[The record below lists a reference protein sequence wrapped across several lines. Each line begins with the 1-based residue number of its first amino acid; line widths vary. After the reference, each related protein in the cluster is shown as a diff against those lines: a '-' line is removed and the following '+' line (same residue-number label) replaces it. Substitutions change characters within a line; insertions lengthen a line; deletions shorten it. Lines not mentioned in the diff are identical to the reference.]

1 MIIRVTSLQGRC
13 CALGWIVF
21 WVLLALIL
29 TILLFS
35 LRVSFSVNGSGWHVT
50 LRYGFIRILEKGSD
64 VKPKPKADSSPPP
77 DAEPEADAPEPAQDT
92 IGEPPDTD
100 EEDDSL
106 FTGDA
111 AEKPPK
117 KNFFQKIKPTNLSE
131 GKAFIGDIFAS
142 ISPPLRLLTRHMH
155 FSKINLS
162 VDVAAGDAAKTAIMY
177 GAVSGAAFWLL
188 GQMQSLF
195 DVTAEQ
201 YGVRADFLGEKTRFS
216 VSGEYHSS
224 GITLLC
230 VLLGAGVRFLWRSF
244 LRIRR
249 QEREQKNNTK
259 NQAAANESAAV
270 G

>member
-1 MIIRVTSLQGRC
+1 M
-13 CALGWIVF
+13 GWIIF

-35 LRVSFSVNGSGWHVT
+35 LRVIFSVDGTGWHVT
-50 LRYGFIRILEKGSD
+50 LCYGFIRILEKGSN
-64 VKPKPKADSSPPP
+64 VKPKPEAETSSPSAESEDFEQFSQDAAGAPP
-77 DAEPEADAPEPAQDT
+77 DAD
-92 IGEPPDTD
+92 
-100 EEDDSL
+100 EDDDDDETL
-106 FTGDA
+106 FTGEQS
-111 AEKPPK
+111 EKPEKPEK
-117 KNFFQKIKPTNLSE
+117 KSFFQKIKPTNLSE
-131 GKAFIGDIFAS
+131 GKAFVGDILAS

-155 FSKINLS
+155 FSKIKLS

-188 GQMQSLF
+188 GEMQALF

-244 LRIRR
+244 WRIRR
-249 QEREQKNNTK
+249 QEREQKAQTK
-259 NQAAANESAAV
+259 KQAAANESAAV